1 MRYLNEKDLL
11 KVGLNWN
18 ETIDAIED
26 AVVCLKKKDFAQ
38 PVKPYLRRSKMKGRT
53 LLLHVLAGVWAIG
66 LVSTVRAETPTYK
79 MTTSIPHQITTPD
92 RVQTPVGMLTFFD
105 GVPTRKTV
113 ETVYDYVD
121 RARAVEVFINMMPA
135 VSIYHLRQGM
145 RDLGLTEA
153 GQILMAEQ
161 LGDSRP
167 LVLTW
172 NNTSLYTWG
181 FLDLKKDG
189 PTVIEVPPGVL
200 GVLNDMYFR
209 YITDIGAAGP
219 DKGKGGKY
227 LVLPP
232 GYEGDVPDGYFVV
245 KSRTYGVWNFM
256 RGYIEKGVE
265 KAAERIKGYLKV
277 YPLSLKEN
285 PPKTAFTNMSG
296 LAAYQTIPPNDFS
309 FYESLNRLIQEEPI
323 GFLDPET
330 RGLIASIGIVKGKP
344 FNPDPRMRR
353 ILTEAVAIGNAYAR
367 ANTFFP
373 RDPGHLVYKG
383 TGSEWVMAFADKD
396 TFFLKDGARRF
407 DSRLWMHY
415 NAVVVTPAMALT
427 RPGAGS
433 DYLIAGL
440 DSRHQPLDGARTYRL
455 HVPPDVP
462 VKDNWSVTI
471 YDTQT
476 RSMLQTDQPYAG
488 INSLGK
494 GLKQNKDGSVD
505 IYFSPKAPEGLA
517 SNWIQTIPGKSWF
530 IIFRAYGPLEP
541 WIDKTWRPGEL
552 ELVKNSEQVR

>member
-38 PVKPYLRRSKMKGRT
+38 PVKPYLRRSKMKGRN

-113 ETVYDYVD
+113 ETVYEYVD

-245 KSRTYGVWNFM
+245 KSKTYGVWNFM

-265 KAAERIKGYLKV
+265 KATERIKGYLKV

-285 PPKTAFTNMSG
+285 PPKTVFTNMSG